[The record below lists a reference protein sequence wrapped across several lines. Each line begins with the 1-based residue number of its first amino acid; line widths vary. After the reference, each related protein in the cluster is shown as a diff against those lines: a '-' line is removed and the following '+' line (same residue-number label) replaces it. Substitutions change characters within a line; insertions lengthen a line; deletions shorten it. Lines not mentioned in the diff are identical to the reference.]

1 MKKRHYPELDAFKGA
16 CALLVVLAH
25 VISQYPDSNRTLS
38 IVFDVIYSFHMPAF
52 ILISGFCAAKILDFS
67 SSADFWGFLRGR
79 FLRLMVPY
87 FVWAAIYTPL
97 RIVMNDTARVP
108 YVFADAW
115 QIFLG
120 YNPDGAMW
128 FLCALFIGTV
138 ISCLGIRALGLGWS
152 LGIACVLLFLVECG
166 VIVTPSFLHFGYS
179 HLFTVLFYFLLGI
192 LLNGAYDRLHA
203 SNGRIV
209 FFLVFAF
216 VFMIA
221 NVVRLSK
228 ALPWNCGILTG
239 VSGSVVLWGLVIVL
253 TRVFAVNSSLVALG
267 GFAMEIYILAEPIKV
282 GIRLLQGKSC
292 SGALQSVCLMF
303 FLVVVGAFVLAK
315 VIHRMPLV
323 ATILFGTPRKVQSK

>member
-16 CALLVVLAH
+16 CALLVVFAH
-25 VISQYPDSNRTLS
+25 VISQYPDSSRTLS
-38 IVFDVIYSFHMPAF
+38 IVFDVVYSFHMPAF
-52 ILISGFCAAKILDFS
+52 ILISGFCAAKVLDFS
-67 SSADFWGFLRGR
+67 SSADFFAFLRGR

-97 RIVMNDTARVP
+97 RIVMNDSARVP

-138 ISCLGIRALGLGWS
+138 ISCLGVRALGLGWS
-152 LGIACVLLFLVECG
+152 LGIACVLLFLTECR

-179 HLFTVLFYFLLGI
+179 HLFTVLFYFLLG
-192 LLNGAYDRLHA
+192 LSLNGAYGRLRA
-203 SNGRIV
+203 SKGHV
-209 FFLVFAF
+209 VLFLVCTLVFA
-216 VFMIA
+216 IA
-221 NVVRLSK
+221 NVARLSK

-239 VSGSVVLWGLVIVL
+239 VSGSVVLWGLALVL
-253 TRVFAVNSSLVALG
+253 TRASTVNSALVALG

-292 SGALQSVCLMF
+292 SCTLLSVSLMF
-303 FLVVVGAFVLAK
+303 FLAVVGAFVLAK
-315 VIHRMPLV
+315 VIHRMPLA
-323 ATILFGTPRKVQSK
+323 ATILFGTPREVQHK